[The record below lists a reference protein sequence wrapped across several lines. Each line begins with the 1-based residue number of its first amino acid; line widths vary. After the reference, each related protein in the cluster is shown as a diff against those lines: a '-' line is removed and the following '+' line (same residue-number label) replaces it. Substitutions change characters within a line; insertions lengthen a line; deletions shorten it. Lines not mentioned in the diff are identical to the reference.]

1 MDLLGINKKV
11 YVFPFQNM
19 SRYIDLSYEKKVVA
33 KIVALPQQIFDKNPN
48 FLSVNSHI
56 FTYVTLYADIFMF
69 LNSFDHFVLL
79 YCPNIVSFA
88 CNGVQMSKKKNNL
101 ENCRIFQYFPIF

>member
-1 MDLLGINKKV
+1 M
-11 YVFPFQNM
+11 
-19 SRYIDLSYEKKVVA
+19 A

-56 FTYVTLYADIFMF
+56 FSYVTLYADIFMF
-69 LNSFDHFVLL
+69 LNTFDYFVLF

-88 CNGVQMSKKKNNL
+88 RYGVQMSKKPNL